1 MSLEAIVL
9 GLLALGIGLAF
20 AFYGFRLFIILLPI
34 WGFFAG
40 FLFGAGAMTALFG
53 EGFLVTVTSW
63 VVGFIFALLFAA
75 LAYLYYWFAVVFLG
89 ASIGYSLGIGF
100 MTWLNIGDG
109 VLAFIVALVVAA
121 VVALL
126 FIMLRVPKYLILIA
140 TSYGGAFAAVSG
152 LALIL
157 GRVPL
162 EALQNGTVGAYVNDS
177 LSWIWVAGALVLG
190 TVAFFYQW
198 QSVERTEMVVYE
210 SYRNPGMSSPTV

>member
-1 MSLEAIVL
+1 VSLEAIVL

-162 EALQNGTVGAYVNDS
+162 EALQSGTVGAYVNDS